1 MYEVLSLREAILK
14 DSRGTEFPN
23 GIVHQQRFG
32 EKKEEE
38 FFLSQRNKLHFF
50 EKCRGVRLKN
60 KKTGKG

>member
-32 EKKEEE
+32 EKKEGKK
-38 FFLSQRNKLHFF
+38 RGRKLY
-50 EKCRGVRLKN
+50 
-60 KKTGKG
+60 